1 MDGKLLLILAR
12 IHNFTSRER
21 HLFHSSLKDKG
32 WGNYQNFD
40 KKREKLFHSSPFDH
54 HTCKNCT
61 MIAFSLLLLL
71 FVTTCYGFAAYYC
84 SRRIYRLNFLFLIL
98 K

>member
-40 KKREKLFHSSPFDH
+40 KKREK
-54 HTCKNCT
+54 
-61 MIAFSLLLLL
+61 
-71 FVTTCYGFAAYYC
+71 
-84 SRRIYRLNFLFLIL
+84 
-98 K
+98 